1 MKDRKMYITYLLSSC
16 LSISFPITFRWFV
29 AVGGWKPSLLHKE
42 VRRMPRVA
50 PPLDFIQHGTHS
62 TTHHIQAA
70 RTALEKFRL
79 FEQSREHAHVTLYN
93 FVYKIHEQSWFD
105 FVSSSVILKS
115 HIIFPD
121 FDLVLKS
128 PTYFCTH
135 WPLHKG
141 SDARLCRVL
150 RSRLISAGRPVC
162 FWIDSKNYCWF
173 YLFLTY
179 FKHFW
184 CTSAPVLCT
193 RQLALTPLKN
203 RIIYQSGNFHQNF
216 AWRKRL

>member
-1 MKDRKMYITYLLSSC
+1 M
-16 LSISFPITFRWFV
+16 
-29 AVGGWKPSLLHKE
+29 GGWKPSLLHKE

-62 TTHHIQAA
+62 TTRHIPAA

-79 FEQSREHAHVTLYN
+79 FEQSREHAHVTSYN

-105 FVSSSVILKS
+105 FVSSSVNLKS

-135 WPLHKG
+135 WPLHNS
-141 SDARLCRVL
+141 SDARLCRLL
-150 RSRLISAGRPVC
+150 RSRLISAGC
-162 FWIDSKNYCWF
+162 FDVLYVSESTARIIAGFIY
-173 YLFLTY
+173 FL
-179 FKHFW
+179 
-184 CTSAPVLCT
+184 
-193 RQLALTPLKN
+193 RILTFLMHVRSSSLYSSTHTMKN

-216 AWRKRL
+216 AWWKRL